1 MTFVLFHPI
10 SFLAFIKTVEEV
22 VVDPRTCFL
31 LLLLLLLLL
40 YLFLIPVL
48 SHRLSSE
55 GRRPIFRPS
64 RRFGCLPRRLIKIP
78 RISRLHPL
86 ARCGHC
92 VVPVLPPPTERVPLL
107 FHPALFRFRHLI
119 FLLTEF
125 FFSPISLLPELSAG
139 SSRQRAAADR
149 LVWDLLSSNNNNN
162 NNNNKET
169 NKIKNVRVECGDV
182 NFQAAAVFVCAFVER
197 SLFSLGQRRLSFY
210 CRQHSIL
217 AVIDARRPLRR
228 SP

>member
-1 MTFVLFHPI
+1 MAVFRICAGPHERERDGSGPRFIRRFICWKLESRCRPI
-10 SFLAFIKTVEEV
+10 STTTQTIDGHDKNRSPMPIDVFYRV
-22 VVDPRTCFL
+22 VTGFPRE
-31 LLLLLLLLL
+31 
-40 YLFLIPVL
+40 
-48 SHRLSSE
+48 R
-55 GRRPIFRPS
+55 GR
-64 RRFGCLPRRLIKIP
+64 
-78 RISRLHPL
+78 
-86 ARCGHC
+86 
-92 VVPVLPPPTERVPLL
+92 PT
-107 FHPALFRFRHLI
+107 
-119 FLLTEF
+119 
-125 FFSPISLLPELSAG
+125 
-139 SSRQRAAADR
+139 
-149 LVWDLLSSNNNNN
+149 NN